1 MLGISTEIRTGW
13 FKFCLFKFN
22 ISFQFCL
29 QIVLCKNDVD
39 YFWSLRGKNVAR
51 SKVKRSVLEERKL
64 LKIRKP
70 KYGIMKNRVILKH
83 RVQTCRTDKNH

>member
-1 MLGISTEIRTGW
+1 MLEISIEICAGLL
-13 FKFCLFKFN
+13 KFCLFKFN
-22 ISFQFCL
+22 ISFRFCL

-64 LKIRKP
+64 
-70 KYGIMKNRVILKH
+70 
-83 RVQTCRTDKNH
+83 